1 MASSNISVAL
11 QWWKDFDLHDF
22 QVSTEKV
29 VEENTNRAD
38 ASIVSRKELM
48 TSLKALMKTIK
59 EKHPDVKPAVAPFI
73 KVVQKEI
80 DSLTKRSTGC
90 EAEFF
95 KIYKKISEIPD
106 PQNAL
111 MQAEAHQKKNHKLN
125 DLEIENAKL
134 RDTLAE
140 YHKEFAEVKN
150 QGVTIKNLRE
160 KVKSLEKESESNA
173 LKIIEEKQS
182 DLQKEFAL
190 KEKQMVEDKLQAAT
204 KLTDAERKIQS
215 LQMELEASRSEFFN
229 LKSRNDEE
237 VEAKQAEIDMLVSDL
252 DRCNQT
258 NDVLQKQCESLQE
271 EMQLVKESACKA
283 VDSEKLV
290 RNDDSHLVAQN
301 NLELELSTKESAC
314 KAVDSEKLVRNDD
327 SHLVAQNN
335 LELELSTKEREV
347 QQLVEDVK
355 RLQSSLIKNN
365 ESTSSQINKLEEELQ
380 QKTEVVSDMQKKLAA
395 KNDYDEIKKEL
406 NIIKETEFSSNS
418 EDLQKPLE
426 QLLIEKNKVLQ
437 DENTVLR
444 NSNSKLNNERNEIV
458 EKLETLQA
466 SDEQKSALITS
477 LESDLM
483 LVQAPIRSAA
493 DGSPANQN
501 TLSSNSSHEV
511 IAGALKDS
519 SVAID
524 VESLQTS
531 QKDEQSS
538 MLVVVKSQRERFRV
552 RSSEL
557 EAENYNLHQQLQTLQ
572 SEVSSMRGDNVK
584 LYEKIKYLQSYSG
597 RTNAQED
604 KTSRQYS
611 HQYEANL
618 DPFASFSRREK
629 QRKYLNLSA
638 HEKVTLQMTR
648 MILNSKVGRT
658 VFFFYALFMHFLLYV
673 VLYKYAYVDDCKHHI
688 ADLCYKKFGAQM
700 SPGN

>member
-11 QWWKDFDLHDF
+11 QWWKDFDLHGF
-22 QVSTEKV
+22 QVSTEKI
-29 VEENTNRAD
+29 VEENTNKAD

-173 LKIIEEKQS
+173 LKIIEEKQI

-215 LQMELEASRSEFFN
+215 LQIELEASRSEFFN

-271 EMQLVKESACKA
+271 EMQLVKENACKA

-290 RNDDSHLVAQN
+290 R
-301 NLELELSTKESAC
+301 
-314 KAVDSEKLVRNDD
+314 RDD

-365 ESTSSQINKLEEELQ
+365 ESTSLQINKLEEELQ
-380 QKTEVVSDMQKKLAA
+380 QKTEFVSDLQKDLAA

-406 NIIKETEFSSNS
+406 NIMKATEFSSNS

-458 EKLETLQA
+458 EKLESLQA

-493 DGSPANQN
+493 DGSAANQN
-501 TLSSNSSHEV
+501 ALSSNSSHEV

-524 VESLQTS
+524 VENLQTS

-538 MLVVVKSQRERFRV
+538 MLVVVKSQRERFRL

-557 EAENYNLHQQLQTLQ
+557 EAENYNLHQQLQQLQ

-597 RTNAQED
+597 SRSASNQED
-604 KTSRQYS
+604 QTSRQYS

-700 SPGN
+700 APGN

>member
-271 EMQLVKESACKA
+271 EMQLV
-283 VDSEKLV
+283 
-290 RNDDSHLVAQN
+290 
-301 NLELELSTKESAC
+301 KESAC